1 MISLLRFDPSD
12 PVDPGEGAEECGLFC
27 AAGEIIGDPLGFAG
41 DVVGAGARSVA
52 GSAVDSMASA
62 VSEGVTQ
69 VLGSLSTLWMNVE
82 TPAITSSSTS
92 GVPANAQGGGA
103 ESVPGAT
110 QMGVTDFL
118 HSVWWV
124 GLGVAVL
131 SLIAL
136 GGQMAVQS
144 RRGEGERQLGRLGIV
159 LVAVLLLGAA
169 TAVVGAL
176 APAVNAGRGASPTVA
191 FLQGS
196 TWYLMA
202 GLAVGSVLIAAIKM
216 AWDQRV
222 QPGKDLVRS
231 LITLVVVSAVGL
243 NLVMMLLQAGDSFA
257 EWIVDRS
264 LSGGTFAEGL
274 EQMISTPEGGVLTA
288 FVVIVVGILLILT
301 SMIQIMLMVMRG
313 AMLVLL
319 AGLLPISAAATNT
332 EQGKQTFQKA
342 CAWLLAFILY
352 KPAAALVYATAF
364 TLTGEGM
371 TGSGDS
377 SGLVTVLSGLML
389 MLLAVL
395 TLPAL
400 LRFISPAVG
409 AIGGGGGGAGAAMV
423 AAAALPTGA
432 AMIAR
437 GSHGGAGAVAAGGP
451 SGSCSSSGSRGA
463 AGAGGASSP
472 GGPGGGSSSAP
483 PGAGP
488 SGGPGGGAS
497 GAPGGSGPGG
507 GASADS
513 SSGAT
518 GAQSTDRE
526 GSQRGTQGGAPTPV
540 GAAAAPA
547 GAAATGAAAAAAGA
561 QVLSSTVTEAADTDM
576 GGGPS
581 GSGR

>member
-1 MISLLRFDPSD
+1 MGWPIFEPTD
-12 PVDPGEGAEECGLFC
+12 PVDPGQGAEECDMWC
-27 AAGEIIGDPLGFAG
+27 ALGEVFGDPLGFAG
-41 DVVGAGARSVA
+41 DVAGAGARSLA

-82 TPAITSSSTS
+82 TPAITGSSTS
-92 GVPANAQGGGA
+92 GVPSNAQTGGA
-103 ESVPGAT
+103 EAVPGAT

-118 HSVWWV
+118 HSIWWV

-136 GGQMAVQS
+136 GGQMAIQS
-144 RRGEGERQLGRLGIV
+144 RRGEGERHLGRLGIV

-169 TAVVGAL
+169 TALVGVL
-176 APAVNAGRGASPTVA
+176 APAANAGRGASTTVG

-202 GLAVGSVLIAAIKM
+202 GLAVGSILIAAIKM

-243 NLVMMLLQAGDSFA
+243 NLTMMLLQAGDTFA

-288 FVVIVVGILLILT
+288 FVVIIVGILLIFT

-377 SGLVTVLSGLML
+377 TGLVTVLSGLML

-409 AIGGGGGGAGAAMV
+409 AIGGAGGGTGAAMV

-437 GSHGGAGAVAAGGP
+437 GSHGGGAAAAASGPSGASSSAGARGASGAGGASGGSSPGGATGSPPGAAPGGTPGRGPAGGSAGGP
-451 SGSCSSSGSRGA
+451 SGSGPRG
-463 AGAGGASSP
+463 GAG
-472 GGPGGGSSSAP
+472 
-483 PGAGP
+483 
-488 SGGPGGGAS
+488 
-497 GAPGGSGPGG
+497 
-507 GASADS
+507 ADS
-513 SSGAT
+513 SATTTGGQGTDRADSQT
-518 GAQSTDRE
+518 GAQ
-526 GSQRGTQGGAPTPV
+526 
-540 GAAAAPA
+540 GAAPVPA
-547 GAAATGAAAAAAGA
+547 GATAAAAGA
-561 QVLSSTVTEAADTDM
+561 QVLSSTATEAAETDM